1 MEQINSLSSKL
12 KKNLTLQVTSLRG
25 DENNGE
31 FVVENNIG
39 ESFTYGSEKDLANYR
54 KIDFGSNCVIGISE
68 ASSTADENKADFY
81 VADNLRIMS
90 IHKDKYFVKV
100 ELRSN
105 DSYLNVSIP
114 EALYFGASQNILFM
128 RIGKMLHVTFSFWTL
143 RESSLYYKSNE
154 D

>member
-54 KIDFGSNCVIGISE
+54 KIDFGSNCIIGISE
-68 ASSTADENKADFY
+68 ASSTADENKADFCI
-81 VADNLRIMS
+81 ADNLRIMS

-128 RIGKMLHVTFSFWTL
+128 RIGKMLHVTFSF
-143 RESSLYYKSNE
+143 
-154 D
+154 